1 MRSGFAAEGK
11 GVRASRYSRSC
22 QLSFCPCLLGF
33 FFPFLHTH
41 SPRLTFPNP
50 RFANKTS
57 FAVRDLRLSADF
69 PPVLPSSHAARGKHR
84 QDKGWKTPDLRGVVS
99 WRAKD
104 FSLRHSKVDSYT
116 KEFPSCLFLLLE
128 LLSLIPSAGWC
139 FCRIE
144 DSQCNN
150 GKESL
155 GK

>member
-69 PPVLPSSHAARGKHR
+69 PPVLPPSHAARGKHR
-84 QDKGWKTPDLRGVVS
+84 QDEGWKTPDLRGVVS

-104 FSLRHSKVDSYT
+104 FSLRHSEVDSYT
-116 KEFPSCLFLLLE
+116 KGVSQLPFSPPGVTPPHPQCWMVLLKDRRFPM
-128 LLSLIPSAGWC
+128 
-139 FCRIE
+139 
-144 DSQCNN
+144 Q
-150 GKESL
+150 
-155 GK
+155 